1 MTALA
6 LIEKVTFL
14 VQEKTFIKALKSPK
28 EKEAAFRELVRLY
41 KERLYWHI
49 RKIVLNHDDAD
60 DVLQNTFIKIF
71 KNIDHFKGD
80 SKLYTWMYRIAT
92 NESITFINRR
102 AKRYKISSE
111 EVQERAIENLT
122 TDVYFEGDEIQWK
135 LQKAISK
142 LPQKQ
147 QLVFK
152 MKYFEELTYEELS
165 EILETSVGGLKS
177 SYHIA
182 VKKITAYLKNETL

>member
-1 MTALA
+1 M
-6 LIEKVTFL
+6 LIEEQSL
-14 VQEKTFIKALKSPK
+14 VSALQSPSQK
-28 EKEAAFRELVRLY
+28 EEAFRVLVSQY

-49 RKIVLNHDDAD
+49 RKIVIDHDDTD

-71 KNIDHFKGD
+71 RSIDNFKAE

-92 NESITFINRR
+92 NESITFINKK
-102 AKRYKISSE
+102 AKRAQISSE
-111 EVQERAIENLT
+111 EIKEEMISRLES
-122 TDVYFEGDEIQWK
+122 DVYFEGNEAQLK
-135 LQKAISK
+135 LQKAIAT

-147 QLVFK
+147 QLIFN
-152 MKYFEELTYEELS
+152 MKYFEDHTYEQLS

-182 VKKITAYLKNETL
+182 VKKITAYIKGSETG